1 MFRIQEPALEEILRN
16 LRERDEF
23 VFLDTSRPD
32 RENNQ
37 SYLFVD
43 PVERCVCRYGD
54 DLEKYL
60 LLLQEKL
67 DKGYFLA
74 GWVAYEFGSLLE
86 AGLPVPRAGYDPPK
100 SVLADFG
107 VFLEPFHFDH
117 NSGSG
122 NLMDTATSL
131 SGDAEFCVSDLHPNM
146 EKQEFLDAIDKVQGY
161 IGAGDTYQVNYTL
174 KLLFQFQG
182 DVTSFY
188 KMLRRNQSVP
198 YGAYIRNGA
207 EHILSFSP
215 ELFFR
220 KERDGLMVRPM
231 KGTAARGRNSA
242 EDYGNC
248 RMLHLDGKN
257 RSENVMIV
265 DLLRNDLA
273 RLIACHSQ
281 PQVETVSLFDV
292 EAYESLLQMT
302 STVKASSSSL
312 DMAGLSLKEIFHAL
326 FPCGSIT
333 GAPKIRT
340 MEIIDELEKEPRGVY
355 TGAIGY
361 FGPKGQAMFNVP
373 IRTVRLEDGAG
384 EMGIGAGITYGSVPE
399 DEWEESL
406 LKGKFL
412 TEAKPVFQ
420 IFETI
425 LWEEGKG
432 FWLLEHHLERMA
444 ESALFYKFA
453 YHEKLVKQALKD
465 ATADSTDPFLR
476 VRLCLEKD
484 GRVRISV
491 TPCDEP
497 LLRHLPETL
506 EGLDESDLPSVR
518 FAPEKVESDQA
529 RYFHKTTQRQMF
541 DTYMKK
547 AAGEGLFDY
556 IFCNEKGDV
565 TEGSYTNV
573 FIHDGHGY
581 VTPRVTSGLLA
592 GTMRRQLLADGKGQ
606 VREAVLST
614 DDLRSAT
621 ALFLCNSVRGVVR
634 VRLEGQIDM
643 VS

>member
-1 MFRIQEPALEEILRN
+1 MFRIQKTALEEILRN

-32 RENNQ
+32 RENNK
-37 SYLFVD
+37 SYLFLD
-43 PVERCVCRYGD
+43 PIERCVCRNGD

-67 DKGYFLA
+67 DEGYFLA

-86 AGLPVPRAGYDPPK
+86 AGLPVTSADSAPPK
-100 SVLADFG
+100 TVLADFG
-107 VFLEPFHFDH
+107 VFLEPFYFDH

-122 NLMDTATSL
+122 NLGDTATGL
-131 SGDAEFCVSDLHPNM
+131 IDDAAFSVSDLHPNM
-146 EKQEFLDAIDKVQGY
+146 EKQEFLDAIDKVQRY
-161 IGAGDTYQVNYTL
+161 IEAGDTYQVNYTL

-220 KERDGLMVRPM
+220 KERDCLVVRPM

-248 RMLHLDGKN
+248 RMLHLDEKN

-273 RLIACHSQ
+273 RLIAHHSQ
-281 PQVETVSLFDV
+281 PRVDTVSLFDV

-302 STVKASSSSL
+302 STVKASSTLS
-312 DMAGLSLKEIFHAL
+312 DMAGLTLKEIFHAL

-361 FGPKGQAMFNVP
+361 FGPEGQAMFNVP
-373 IRTVRLEDGAG
+373 IRTVRLEDGVG

-412 TEAKPVFQ
+412 TEAKSVFR

-425 LWEEGKG
+425 LWENGKG
-432 FWLLEHHLERMA
+432 FWLLEHHLERMS
-444 ESALFYKFA
+444 ESALFFKFA
-453 YHEKLVKQALKD
+453 FHERLVKQALKD
-465 ATADSTDPFLR
+465 ATDDSTHSFLR

-484 GRVRISV
+484 GRVQTSV
-491 TPCDEP
+491 VPCEQP
-497 LLRHLPETL
+497 LLRCLPETL
-506 EGLDESDLPSVR
+506 EEVDESGLPSVR
-518 FAPEKVESDQA
+518 FAPEKVESGQA
-529 RYFHKTTQRQMF
+529 HYFHKTTQRDLF
-541 DTYMKK
+541 DRYMKR
-547 AAGEGLFDY
+547 AAGEGLFDF
-556 IFCNEKGDV
+556 IFCNEKGEV

-592 GTMRRQLLADGKGQ
+592 GTMRRQLLADGRGQ
-606 VREAVLST
+606 VREAVLSEEDMRT
-614 DDLRSAT
+614 AK

-634 VRLEGQIDM
+634 VRLKE
-643 VS
+643 